1 MNGMLHANSFFE
13 MCKQELTTGVH
24 DAPKDFPF
32 LLADAFY
39 HKPEGLK
46 TEFLEQNLNFIN
58 IFAVEGMI
66 WLDNEYFANML
77 DKKKSK
83 TLKALQNLT
92 QNDEYLLPFSPHMM
106 IAVRK

>member
-1 MNGMLHANSFFE
+1 L
-13 MCKQELTTGVH
+13 
-24 DAPKDFPF
+24 KD
-32 LLADAFY
+32 
-39 HKPEGLK
+39 
-46 TEFLEQNLNFIN
+46 EFLEQNLELIN
-58 IFAVEGMI
+58 VFAVESLI

-83 TLKALQNLT
+83 TLKALQQLT